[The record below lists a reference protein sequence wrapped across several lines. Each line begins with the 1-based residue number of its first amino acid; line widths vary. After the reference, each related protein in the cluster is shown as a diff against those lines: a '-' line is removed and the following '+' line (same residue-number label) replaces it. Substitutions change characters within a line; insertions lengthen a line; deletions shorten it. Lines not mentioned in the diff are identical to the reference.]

1 MSDYTHRWRLDDCSS
16 GWSRSSYLTKR
27 EQEYAAEREK
37 NPPVVKRKRNIM
49 KREDLGEGY
58 YMECF
63 DGTWFVFRP
72 DGTQVHYPES
82 DDIEPPIID
91 FEQKFDTDG

>member
-1 MSDYTHRWRLDDCSS
+1 MSDSPYRWRLDDFSP
-16 GWSRSSYLTKR
+16 GVSRSSYLTKR

-58 YMECF
+58 YMENI
-63 DGTWFVFRP
+63 DGAWFIFRP
-72 DGTQVHYPES
+72 DGTQVYTPES
-82 DDIEPPIID
+82 QDIEPPIID
-91 FEQKFDTDG
+91 WEQKF